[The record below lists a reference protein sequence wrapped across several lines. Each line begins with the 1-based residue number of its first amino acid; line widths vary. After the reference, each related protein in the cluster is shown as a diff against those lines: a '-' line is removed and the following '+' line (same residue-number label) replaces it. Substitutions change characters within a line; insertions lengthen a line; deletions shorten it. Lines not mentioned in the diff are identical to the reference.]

1 MWGHGG
7 SKASWSTQA
16 SGGDRHISRPLQ
28 RSVVMEAQWAEEH
41 RARGAGGGAVVVE
54 GSPEEV
60 AAEQYKQELG
70 QM

>member
-1 MWGHGG
+1 
-7 SKASWSTQA
+7 
-16 SGGDRHISRPLQ
+16 
-28 RSVVMEAQWAEEH
+28 MEAQWAEEH